1 MESPEVYKRL
11 GELERQVHTLN
22 FRVES
27 VEEDNLSN
35 RVMTLEGSV
44 AQIGKNVEKMEIM
57 AGSIKDD
64 VSSMK
69 AWSKGVAAILSAIA
83 VTLGLLIS
91 FGGLFK

>member
-11 GELERQVHTLN
+11 GELEREVHTLN

-27 VEEDNLSN
+27 VEDANLGN

-44 AQIGKNVEKMEIM
+44 ANISKNVDKMELM
-57 AGSIKDD
+57 AVSIKDD

-69 AWSKGVAAILSAIA
+69 AWSKGVAITLSALSVIF
-83 VTLGLLIS
+83 GLLIS
-91 FGGLFK
+91 FGGLFT